1 MLRDDLTELD
11 ALVAAL
17 GDTSRVQRAQASL
30 SDLLRSA
37 SGATTLPL
45 LLDRLLGVAS
55 RSAAARRAA
64 ARRATVSPASR
75 GASACADVSLALQLA
90 G

>member
-55 RSAAARRAA
+55 RSAAVGYSSREGSQHEA
-64 ARRATVSPASR
+64 R
-75 GASACADVSLALQLA
+75 GAPPPGL
-90 G
+90 